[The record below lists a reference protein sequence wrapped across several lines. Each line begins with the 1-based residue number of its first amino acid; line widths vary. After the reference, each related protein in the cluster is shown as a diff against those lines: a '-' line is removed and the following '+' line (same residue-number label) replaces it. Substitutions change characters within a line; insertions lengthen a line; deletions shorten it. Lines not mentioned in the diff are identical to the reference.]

1 MDAALA
7 QHEGHQGHKGKEHL
21 PFVSFAPFVVN
32 RRWGR
37 LSAAREIL
45 REACISLYQHRFRAA
60 LSMLGISWGIISV
73 VVLLAY
79 GNGFGGALDAG
90 FRGAFSDG
98 TVVVFPGQTSLQAG
112 GERAGKRVRV
122 TADDVLAIG
131 ELPLVKNVSPE
142 FMQDFPVV
150 FGNKQS
156 SHLVRGVAG
165 SYGVMRSEKPQAG
178 GRFLEEDDVRL
189 RRRVA
194 FIGTEV
200 QRKLFG
206 GIPPVG
212 ETIRIGGQPFEIVG
226 VMEEKVQLS
235 NYNRPDKYCIF
246 IPWTTMGGLTDNR
259 YVGTFVLQAVS
270 PMLEPKATRQVRE
283 FLAKRYRYNPADE
296 RALNMFGSEESNKIT
311 SGIVGGLKIVL
322 TFIGVLTLAIGGVG
336 IMNIMFV
343 NVQER
348 TREIGVRKA
357 LGAKRREILLQFLLE
372 GLATTFVGGIV
383 GIAVSWGLV
392 WLLSPRPFLAEL
404 LDDASRVT
412 DIHLVLSV
420 QLVAVTT
427 SILTIVGLI
436 SGLLPALKASRL
448 DPIEALRYE

>member
-1 MDAALA
+1 MDAAFA
-7 QHEGHQGHKGKEHL
+7 HARPFVGIRA
-21 PFVSFAPFVVN
+21 PRRRRRMFVSFV
-32 RRWGR
+32 
-37 LSAAREIL
+37 EIV
-45 REACISLYQHRFRAA
+45 REACYGLYHHRFRAA

-79 GNGFGGALDAG
+79 GDGFRGALDAG

-98 TVVVFPGQTSLQAG
+98 TVVTFPGQTSMQAG

-122 TADDVLAIG
+122 TADDVMAVG

-142 FMQDFPVV
+142 FMQEFSIV

-156 SHLVRGVAG
+156 SHLVRGVAA

-178 GRFLEEDDVRL
+178 SRFLDDEDVRL

-206 GIPPVG
+206 AIPPVG

-235 NYNRPDKYCIF
+235 NYNRPDKYCVF
-246 IPWTTMGGLTDNR
+246 IPWTTMGGLSDNR
-259 YVGTFVLQAVS
+259 YVGTFVWQAVS
-270 PMLEPKATRQVRE
+270 PMLELKAQLQVRE
-283 FLAKRYRYNPADE
+283 LIAKRYRYNPADE
-296 RALNMFGSEESNKIT
+296 RALNMFGSEKTNEIT

-357 LGAKRREILLQFLLE
+357 LGAKPREILLQFLLE
-372 GLATTFVGGIV
+372 GLATTFAGGVV

-412 DIHLVLSV
+412 DIHLMLSV
-420 QLVAVTT
+420 KLVTITT
-427 SILTIVGLI
+427 AILMTVGLI
-436 SGLLPALKASRL
+436 SGFLPALKASRL

>member
-1 MDAALA
+1 MDPTLIEHKRHQA
-7 QHEGHQGHKGKEHL
+7 QEKEGL
-21 PFVSFAPFVVN
+21 PFVSFVSFVVN
-32 RRWGR
+32 RRWFQ
-37 LSAAREIL
+37 LAAAREIF

-235 NYNRPDKYCIF
+235 NYNRPDKYCVF

-259 YVGTFVLQAVS
+259 YVGTFVWQAVS

-427 SILTIVGLI
+427 SILMIVGLI

>member
-1 MDAALA
+1 VS
-7 QHEGHQGHKGKEHL
+7 
-21 PFVSFAPFVVN
+21 FVSFVV
-32 RRWGR
+32 RSR
-37 LSAAREIL
+37 LTLLREII
-45 REACISLYQHRFRAA
+45 REAWFGLYHHRFRAA

-73 VVLLAY
+73 VMLLAY
-79 GNGFGGALDAG
+79 GDGFRTALDAG

-98 TVVVFPGQTSLQAG
+98 TVVSFPGQTSLQAG
-112 GERAGKRVRV
+112 GDRAGKRVRV
-122 TADDVLAIG
+122 TADDVLALG

-142 FMQDFPVV
+142 FMQEFPIVY
-150 FGNKQS
+150 GNKQS

-165 SYGVMRSEKPQAG
+165 SYGTMRSEKPQTG
-178 GRFLEEDDVRL
+178 GRFLDEDDVRL

-194 FIGTEV
+194 FIGSEV
-200 QRKLFG
+200 QLKLFA

-212 ETIRIGGQPFEIVG
+212 ETIRIGGQPFEVVG

-235 NYNRPDKYCIF
+235 NYNRPDRYCVF

-259 YVGTFVLQAVS
+259 YVNTFVWQAVS
-270 PMLEPKATRQVRE
+270 PILEPRAVRQVRE
-283 FLAKRYRYNPADE
+283 FLAKRYRYDASDT
-296 RALNMFGSEESNKIT
+296 RAVNMHGSEENEQ
-311 SGIVGGLKIVL
+311 IVGGIVTGLKLVL

-357 LGAKRREILLQFLLE
+357 LGAKRRDILLQFLLE
-372 GLATTFVGGIV
+372 GLATTFAGGAT
-383 GIAVSWGLV
+383 GIALSFGLV

-412 DIHLVLSV
+412 DIHLVLSL
-420 QLVAVTT
+420 QLVAIT
-427 SILTIVGLI
+427 SAILMFVGLV

>member
-1 MDAALA
+1 VSLVEKGRTLSLVREVVRDAFY
-7 QHEGHQGHKGKEHL
+7 G
-21 PFVSFAPFVVN
+21 
-32 RRWGR
+32 
-37 LSAAREIL
+37 
-45 REACISLYQHRFRAA
+45 LYHHRFRAA
-60 LSMLGISWGIISV
+60 LSMLGIAWGIISV

-79 GNGFGGALDAG
+79 GNGFREALAAG

-98 TVVVFPGQTSLQAG
+98 TVVSFPGQTSLQAG

-122 TADDVLAIG
+122 TPDDVASIG

-142 FMQDFPVV
+142 FMQEFPVV
-150 FGNKQS
+150 RGNKQS
-156 SHLVRGVAG
+156 SHLVRGVAA
-165 SYGVMRSEKPQAG
+165 SYGVMRSEKPQPG
-178 GRFLEEDDVRL
+178 GRFLDEDDVRL

-194 FIGTEV
+194 FIGSEV

-206 GIPPVG
+206 DVPPVG
-212 ETIRIGGQPFEIVG
+212 ETIRVGGQPFEIVG

-235 NYNRPDKYCIF
+235 NYNRPDKYCVF
-246 IPWTTMGGLTDNR
+246 IPWTTMGGLSDTR
-259 YVGTFVLQAVS
+259 FVGTFVWQAVS
-270 PMLEPKATRQVRE
+270 PMLEPKAAVQVRE

-296 RALNMFGSEESNKIT
+296 RAINMFGSEKSNEIT
-311 SGIVGGLKIVL
+311 NGIVGGLKIVL

-357 LGAKRREILLQFLLE
+357 LGARRSEILLQFLLE
-372 GLATTFVGGIV
+372 GLATTFAGGLI
-383 GIAVSWGLV
+383 GIALSFGLV
-392 WLLSPRPFLAEL
+392 WLFSPRPFLAEL

-412 DIHLVLSV
+412 DIHLVLSL
-420 QLVAVTT
+420 QLVAIT
-427 SILTIVGLI
+427 STILMVVGLV

>member
-1 MDAALA
+1 MTA
-7 QHEGHQGHKGKEHL
+7 
-21 PFVSFAPFVVN
+21 
-32 RRWGR
+32 
-37 LSAAREIL
+37 L
-45 REACISLYQHRFRAA
+45 REAFVGLYHHRFRAA

-79 GNGFGGALDAG
+79 GDGFRGALDAG

-98 TVVVFPGQTSLQAG
+98 TVVVWPGQTSLQAG
-112 GERAGKRVRV
+112 GERAGKRIRV
-122 TADDVLAIG
+122 TSDDVMALA

-142 FMQDFPVV
+142 FMQEFPIVY
-150 FGNKQS
+150 GNKQS
-156 SHLVRGVAG
+156 SHLIRAVSA
-165 SYGVMRSEKPQAG
+165 SYGQMRSEKPRPG
-178 GRFLEEDDVRL
+178 GRFLEDDDVRL

-194 FIGTEV
+194 FIGSEV

-206 GIPPVG
+206 AIPPVG

-226 VMEEKVQLS
+226 VQEEKVQLS

-246 IPWTTMGGLTDNR
+246 IPWTTMSALSDNR
-259 YVGTFVLQAVS
+259 YVGTFVWQAMS
-270 PMLEPKATRQVRE
+270 PFVEAKAQKQVRE
-283 FLAKRYRYNPADE
+283 FFAKRYRFNPADD
-296 RALNMFGSEESNKIT
+296 RALNMFGSEKTHEIT
-311 SGIVGGLKIVL
+311 DGIVGGLTIVL

-357 LGAKRREILLQFLLE
+357 LGAKPREILLQFLLE
-372 GLATTFVGGIV
+372 SLATTFAGGV
-383 GIAVSWGLV
+383 LGIAVSWGLV

-404 LDDASRVT
+404 LDDANRVT
-412 DIHLVLSV
+412 DIHLILSAK
-420 QLVAVTT
+420 L
-427 SILTIVGLI
+427 LTITATILMSVGLV
-436 SGLLPALKASRL
+436 SGLLPALKASLL

>member
-1 MDAALA
+1 MAYSTADA
-7 QHEGHQGHKGKEHL
+7 
-21 PFVSFAPFVVN
+21 FVSSSFSVG
-32 RRWGR
+32 RRRAGGV
-37 LSAAREIL
+37 AIFREIT
-45 REACISLYQHRFRAA
+45 REACYGLYHHWFRAA

-79 GNGFGGALDAG
+79 GNGFRGTLDVG

-98 TVVVFPGQTSLQAG
+98 TVVVWPGQTSMQVG

-122 TADDVLAIG
+122 TADDVIATA

-142 FMQDFPVV
+142 FMQDFPVAY
-150 FGNKQS
+150 GNKQS
-156 SHLVRGVAG
+156 SFLVRGVAA
-165 SYGVMRSEKPQAG
+165 SYGVMRSEKAQTG
-178 GRFLEEDDVRL
+178 GRFLEEDDIRL

-200 QRKLFG
+200 QRKMFG
-206 GIPPVG
+206 AAPVVG
-212 ETIRIGGQPFEIVG
+212 ETIRVGGQPFEIVG

-259 YVGTFVLQAVS
+259 YVGTFVWQAASSIV
-270 PMLEPKATRQVRE
+270 EPRATRQVRE
-283 FLAKRYRYNPADE
+283 FFAKRYRYNAADE
-296 RALNMFGSEESNKIT
+296 RALNMFGSSKSSEIT

-357 LGAKRREILLQFLLE
+357 LGARRREILLQFLLE
-372 GLATTFVGGIV
+372 GLATTFVGGVI
-383 GIAVSWGLV
+383 GIAVSYGLV
-392 WLLSPRPFLAEL
+392 WVLSPRPFLAEL
-404 LDDASRVT
+404 LDDASRAT
-412 DIHLVLSV
+412 DIHLVLSM

-427 SILTIVGLI
+427 TILTVVGVI
-436 SGLLPALKASRL
+436 SGFLPALKASRL